1 MKQVSLLVL
10 ALAFATGHAIAA
22 PQSQSHAAPAAPAAH
37 APAIADDTTKAFD
50 ALDTNKDGQLSK
62 EELAK
67 DPMGAHAAMV
77 DADRN
82 GSLSREEFTALQ
94 KMKM

>member
-22 PQSQSHAAPAAPAAH
+22 PQSQSHAAHAPATAPAA
-37 APAIADDTTKAFD
+37 ADDTTKAFD

>member
-1 MKQVSLLVL
+1 
-10 ALAFATGHAIAA
+10 
-22 PQSQSHAAPAAPAAH
+22 
-37 APAIADDTTKAFD
+37 
-50 ALDTNKDGQLSK
+50 
-62 EELAK
+62 
-67 DPMGAHAAMV
+67 MGAHAAMV

>member
-22 PQSQSHAAPAAPAAH
+22 PQSQSHAAH
-37 APAIADDTTKAFD
+37 APATAEDTTKAFD